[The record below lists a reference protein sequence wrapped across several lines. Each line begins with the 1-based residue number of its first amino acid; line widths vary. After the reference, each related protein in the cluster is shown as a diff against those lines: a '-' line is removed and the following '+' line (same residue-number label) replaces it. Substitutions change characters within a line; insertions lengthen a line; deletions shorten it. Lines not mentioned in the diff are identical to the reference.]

1 VVRWP
6 GPRYLLGAASCM
18 TPDLTTR
25 PASRAPRGLA
35 RFIAG
40 LVLVAV
46 TAACSSSDQNDVTP
60 ASSAAPTSAV
70 NASPSTGTTAS
81 RQATE
86 APPEPTAN
94 QTERIEGGFTLRI
107 PRIGVDAPVV
117 PIQSNEDRVLN
128 PPRDP
133 SVVGWW
139 SDGAAPGKTRGSA
152 VLVGHTVRNK
162 GGGVFDDMGDLSRGD
177 AIEVKK
183 SGSTFGYRVKS
194 TDVLSKTEVA
204 RNAEEIFAQTGAGRL
219 VIITCDD
226 WDGSAWRSNIV
237 TIATPV

>member
-1 VVRWP
+1 
-6 GPRYLLGAASCM
+6 M

-226 WDGSAWRSNIV
+226 WDGSAWRANIV

>member
-1 VVRWP
+1 
-6 GPRYLLGAASCM
+6 M
-18 TPDLTTR
+18 TPDLRSR
-25 PASRAPRGLA
+25 PASRAHRGLA

-40 LVLVAV
+40 LALVAV
-46 TAACSSSDQNDVTP
+46 TAACSSSAQNDVTP
-60 ASSAAPTSAV
+60 AGSAAPTSAK
-70 NASPSTGTTAS
+70 ASPSTGTTAS

-86 APPEPTAN
+86 GPPEPTAN
-94 QTERIEGGFTLRI
+94 QAERIEGRYTLRI

-152 VLVGHTVRNK
+152 VLVGHTVHNK

-177 AIEVKK
+177 AIEVKR

-194 TDVLSKTEVA
+194 TDVLSKEEVA

-226 WDGSAWRSNIV
+226 WDGGAWRSNIV

>member
-1 VVRWP
+1 
-6 GPRYLLGAASCM
+6 M
-18 TPDLTTR
+18 TPDLRSR

-40 LVLVAV
+40 LALVAV
-46 TAACSSSDQNDVTP
+46 TAACGASDENAVTP
-60 ASSAAPTSAV
+60 AGSTPAPTSAV
-70 NASPSTGTTAS
+70 PASADPVASPG
-81 RQATE
+81 ATE
-86 APPEPTAN
+86 APPEPTAS
-94 QTERIEGGFTLRI
+94 QTERIEGLYTLLI
-107 PRIGVDAPVV
+107 PRIGVDAPIV

-139 SDGAAPGKTRGSA
+139 SDGAAPGEARGSA

-162 GGGVFDDMGDLSRGD
+162 GGGVFDDVGDLSRGD
-177 AIEVKK
+177 PIQVKR

-194 TDVLSKTEVA
+194 TDVLSKVEVA

>member
-1 VVRWP
+1 
-6 GPRYLLGAASCM
+6 LLGAASCM

-40 LVLVAV
+40 LALVAV
-46 TAACSSSDQNDVTP
+46 TAACSSSDQNDVIPTG
-60 ASSAAPTSAV
+60 SAAPTSA
-70 NASPSTGTTAS
+70 NASPSTGTSAS
-81 RQATE
+81 RQETE
-86 APPEPTAN
+86 APPEPSAN
-94 QTERIEGGFTLRI
+94 QAERIDGLYTLRI

-139 SDGAAPGKTRGSA
+139 SDGAAPGQTRGSA
-152 VLVGHTVRNK
+152 VLVGHTVRNN
-162 GGGVFDDMGDLSRGD
+162 GGGVFDNVGDLGRGD
-177 AIEVKK
+177 AIQVKR
-183 SGSTFGYRVKS
+183 SGSTYGYRVKS
-194 TDVLSKTEVA
+194 IDVLSKAALA
-204 RNAEEIFAQTGAGRL
+204 RSAEEIFAQTGAGRL

-226 WDGSAWRSNIV
+226 WDGGAWRSNIV

>member
-1 VVRWP
+1 
-6 GPRYLLGAASCM
+6 M

-25 PASRAPRGLA
+25 PACRVPRGLA

-40 LVLVAV
+40 LALVAV
-46 TAACSSSDQNDVTP
+46 TAACSSSDQSDVTP
-60 ASSAAPTSAV
+60 AGSTTAPTSAV
-70 NASPSTGTTAS
+70 TASPTPGRTSPEVTDGPPDPSTN
-81 RQATE
+81 QA
-86 APPEPTAN
+86 
-94 QTERIEGGFTLRI
+94 ERIDGLYTLRI

-139 SDGAAPGKTRGSA
+139 SDGAAPGETRGSA
-152 VLVGHTVRNK
+152 VLVGHTVRNQ
-162 GGGVFDDMGDLSRGD
+162 GGGVFDNVGDLGRGD
-177 AIEVKK
+177 AIQVKR
-183 SGSTFGYRVKS
+183 SGSTYGYRVKS
-194 TDVLSKTEVA
+194 IDVLSKAALA

-226 WDGSAWRSNIV
+226 WDGGGWRSNIV

>member
-1 VVRWP
+1 
-6 GPRYLLGAASCM
+6 M

-25 PASRAPRGLA
+25 PACRAPRGLA

-40 LVLVAV
+40 LALVAV
-46 TAACSSSDQNDVTP
+46 TAACSPGDQNDVTP
-60 ASSAAPTSAV
+60 AGSTPAV
-70 NASPSTGTTAS
+70 TASPGPATTAS
-81 RQATE
+81 PQGTE
-86 APPEPTAN
+86 APPEPAAS
-94 QTERIEGGFTLRI
+94 QTERIEAPTTYRVRI

-117 PIQSNEDRVLN
+117 AIQANENRVLD

-139 SDGAAPGKTRGSA
+139 SDGAAPGETRGSA

-177 AIEVKK
+177 SIEVDK
-183 SGSTFGYRVKS
+183 SDSTLSYRVKS
-194 TDVLSKTEVA
+194 INVLSKEEVA
-204 RNAEEIFAQTGAGRL
+204 RNAEEIFAQTGPDRL

>member
-1 VVRWP
+1 
-6 GPRYLLGAASCM
+6 M
-18 TPDLTTR
+18 TPDLTTH
-25 PASRAPRGLA
+25 PACRVPRGLA

-40 LVLVAV
+40 LALVAV
-46 TAACSSSDQNDVTP
+46 TAACSSSDQSDVTP
-60 ASSAAPTSAV
+60 AGSTTAPTSAV
-70 NASPSTGTTAS
+70 TASPTPGRTSPEVTD
-81 RQATE
+81 R
-86 APPEPTAN
+86 PPEPTAN
-94 QTERIEGGFTLRI
+94 QAERIDGLYTLRI

-117 PIQSNEDRVLN
+117 PIQSNEYRVLN

-139 SDGAAPGKTRGSA
+139 SDGAAPGERRGST

-162 GGGVFDDMGDLSRGD
+162 GGGVFDNVGDLSSGD
-177 AIEVKK
+177 AIQVKR

-194 TDVLSKTEVA
+194 TDVLSKEQVA

-237 TIATPV
+237 TIATRV